1 TMTSDITAAVVKL
14 LSDHH
19 GSLDL
24 QRLEQQLRRRA
35 GSFPASEL
43 RAALTDE
50 AVVAVREGRRPA
62 GCGQLVGPDSLL
74 VLKTPLRLCQAKSG
88 ACARERCERLHLC
101 KYFVSGNCSHSCKNS
116 HSLASP
122 HNAVLL
128 QRFGLEE
135 LSQKQL
141 FQLLLQNDPFLLPEV
156 CSHYNMGDGPFGN
169 CTFTTSCTKLH
180 VCRHHLQGD
189 CRFGGSCKRAHV
201 LDQRGLKLLQGLS
214 PENTQNLHRIYR
226 NKFIILNQQSAGVS
240 GSLSCKCR
248 RILVFIFS
256 AYFSEPKLNDL
267 NSEAPPFSPCGY
279 RPFHD
284 ITVPTSPSCLSPSH
298 FRPGLTAGLPRAA
311 LPSND
316 WLFLNKLVFNVK
328 LFSLTLRAFVL
339 LNRASSAASAPRK
352 ISISESTH
360 KPPQTPPEPPT
371 TPPKVATDAEGN
383 EICLF
388 FLCRHCSFK
397 GTRCAR
403 VHWHL
408 PYRWQHC
415 AGDGLTWKDI
425 ENMEEVEKAYC
436 DPHVGAVSA
445 VSPASEEHVDFLT
458 MTFRGAPVRRLSTA
472 SCVSKPPHFILTT
485 QWLWYWK
492 DERGAWAEYGKQ
504 LFCAGITSQTL
515 EKMYLA
521 DRETA
526 VPFTAGKF
534 QYVLHFEE
542 EKRMHQQNLKTQ
554 TQRDVRRRP
563 RFVSAHDV
571 ETMRSSILA
580 SLIPSSAF
588 SGSSSTSCPSLA
600 ENLPSH
606 WDKGALPDFGFKVFK
621 NLPVVSLTLN
631 SVKKWFFQWQKEQ
644 MQGRNGGKP
653 VDQRYLFHGTDR
665 TLIQAICEQNFD
677 WRVCGV
683 HGTAYGK
690 GSYFARDASFSN
702 RYAKAGGGLTKV
714 MFVALVLVGEYT
726 RGQGSYVRPPPKRG
740 SRDLYDSCVDRERD
754 PTIFVVF
761 EKQQIYPEYIIKYRD
776 KKCHKNKN
784 SLALKH
790 PKIEDSFL
798 FVCSWFK

>member
-1 TMTSDITAAVVKL
+1 SAQVGVQHHRL

-101 KYFVSGNCSHSCKNS
+101 KYFVSGNCSFGHSCKNS

-240 GSLSCKCR
+240 GSLSCK
-248 RILVFIFS
+248 
-256 AYFSEPKLNDL
+256 
-267 NSEAPPFSPCGY
+267 
-279 RPFHD
+279 
-284 ITVPTSPSCLSPSH
+284 T
-298 FRPGLTAGLPRAA
+298 
-311 LPSND
+311 
-316 WLFLNKLVFNVK
+316 
-328 LFSLTLRAFVL
+328 
-339 LNRASSAASAPRK
+339 
-352 ISISESTH
+352 
-360 KPPQTPPEPPT
+360 PQGG
-371 TPPKVATDAEGN
+371 VATDAEGN

-397 GTRCAR
+397 ERCAR

-492 DERGAWAEYGKQ
+492 DERGAWAEYGKVSSEGTTDSRQ
-504 LFCAGITSQTL
+504 V
-515 EKMYLA
+515 K
-521 DRETA
+521 
-526 VPFTAGKF
+526 
-534 QYVLHFEE
+534 LH
-542 EKRMHQQNLKTQ
+542 L
-554 TQRDVRRRP
+554 
-563 RFVSAHDV
+563 
-571 ETMRSSILA
+571 
-580 SLIPSSAF
+580 
-588 SGSSSTSCPSLA
+588 
-600 ENLPSH
+600 
-606 WDKGALPDFGFKVFK
+606 
-621 NLPVVSLTLN
+621 
-631 SVKKWFFQWQKEQ
+631 
-644 MQGRNGGKP
+644 
-653 VDQRYLFHGTDR
+653 
-665 TLIQAICEQNFD
+665 
-677 WRVCGV
+677 
-683 HGTAYGK
+683 
-690 GSYFARDASFSN
+690 
-702 RYAKAGGGLTKV
+702 
-714 MFVALVLVGEYT
+714 
-726 RGQGSYVRPPPKRG
+726 
-740 SRDLYDSCVDRERD
+740 
-754 PTIFVVF
+754 
-761 EKQQIYPEYIIKYRD
+761 
-776 KKCHKNKN
+776 
-784 SLALKH
+784 
-790 PKIEDSFL
+790 
-798 FVCSWFK
+798 

>member
-1 TMTSDITAAVVKL
+1 MTSDITAAVVKL

-24 QRLEQQLRRRA
+24 QRLEQQLRSRA

-62 GCGQLVGPDSLL
+62 GRGQLVGPDSLL

-88 ACARERCERLHLC
+88 ACARARCERLHLC
-101 KYFVSGNCSHSCKNS
+101 KYFVSGNCSFGHSCKNS

-169 CTFTTSCTKLH
+169 CNFTTSCTKLH

-201 LDQRGLKLLQGLS
+201 LDQHGLKLLQGLS

-240 GSLSCKCR
+240 GSLS
-248 RILVFIFS
+248 S
-256 AYFSEPKLNDL
+256 
-267 NSEAPPFSPCGY
+267 
-279 RPFHD
+279 
-284 ITVPTSPSCLSPSH
+284 
-298 FRPGLTAGLPRAA
+298 
-311 LPSND
+311 
-316 WLFLNKLVFNVK
+316 
-328 LFSLTLRAFVL
+328 
-339 LNRASSAASAPRK
+339 SAPRK

-360 KPPQTPPEPPT
+360 RPPQTPPEPPT
-371 TPPKVATDAEGN
+371 TPPKATTDAEGN

-397 GTRCAR
+397 ERCAR

-408 PYRWQHC
+408 PYRWQHL

-436 DPHVGAVSA
+436 DPAQNNSCTDQPSA
-445 VSPASEEHVDFLT
+445 LSFFRLMSPASEEHVDFLT

-472 SCVSKPPHFILTT
+472 SSVSKPPHFILTT

-492 DERGAWAEYGKQ
+492 DERGAWAEYGKGAN
-504 LFCAGITSQTL
+504 CAGITSQTL

-571 ETMRSSILA
+571 ETMRSS
-580 SLIPSSAF
+580 
-588 SGSSSTSCPSLA
+588 GSSSTSCPSLA

-606 WDKGALPDFGFKVFK
+606 WDKGALPDFGFKLVTLTSSAQDYVNIEKLFRTTMSTSTIK
-621 NLPVVSLTLN
+621 SIQRVQNPSLWK
-631 SVKKWFFQWQKEQ
+631 VFQWQKEQ

-690 GSYFARDASFSN
+690 GSYFARDASLSN

-714 MFVALVLVGEYT
+714 MFVALVLVGQYT
-726 RGQGSYVRPPPKRG
+726 QGQGSYVRPPPKRG
-740 SRDLYDSCVDRERD
+740 SGDLYDSCVDRERD

-761 EKQQIYPEYIIKYRD
+761 EKQQIYPEYIIK
-776 KKCHKNKN
+776 N
-784 SLALKH
+784 
-790 PKIEDSFL
+790 
-798 FVCSWFK
+798 V